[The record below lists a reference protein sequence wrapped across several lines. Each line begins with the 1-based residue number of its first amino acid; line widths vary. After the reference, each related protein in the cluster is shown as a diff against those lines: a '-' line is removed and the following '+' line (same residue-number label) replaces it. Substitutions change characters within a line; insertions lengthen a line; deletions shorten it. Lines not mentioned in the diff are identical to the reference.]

1 MQRSHHLTKT
11 RGNAEISSLNENK
24 REVTKRIPFS
34 PSYSFSVNAGVLN
47 VCEVKKLLLVV
58 QNKACVC
65 ECTLFAFSPYPS
77 IYLSSWLNICG
88 IVWETFVSP
97 SGVFKCFSTPLGCQ
111 PGVPGGC
118 QFRLSRCLWFVLSG
132 APQEPNLY
140 FFSRAQLVCG
150 VLLK

>member
-11 RGNAEISSLNENK
+11 RGNAEISSLNKNK

-34 PSYSFSVNAGVLN
+34 PSYSFSLNAGVLN

-77 IYLSSWLNICG
+77 IYTGFIFLIEYLWSCLRDFCLPQVMSSS
-88 IVWETFVSP
+88 VSP
-97 SGVFKCFSTPLGCQ
+97 PPWGASQECQ
-111 PGVPGGC
+111 KDVSLDC
-118 QFRLSRCLWFVLSG
+118 QD
-132 APQEPNLY
+132 A
-140 FFSRAQLVCG
+140 CG
-150 VLLK
+150 LC